1 MHVHYAKEVLVEGGM
16 LNAITLPIL
25 TKAKYMIGLIIW

>member
-1 MHVHYAKEVLVEGGM
+1 MLVHFAKEGLVEDGM

-25 TKAKYMIGLIIW
+25 TKAKYVIGLIIW